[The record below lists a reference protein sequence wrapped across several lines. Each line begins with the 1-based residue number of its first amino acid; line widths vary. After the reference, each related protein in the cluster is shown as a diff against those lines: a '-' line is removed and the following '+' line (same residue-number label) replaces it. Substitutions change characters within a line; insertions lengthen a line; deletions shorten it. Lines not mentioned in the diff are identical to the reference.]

1 MLKINIIFFS
11 LSILMAYQCSPSFSP
26 PSLEVIWE
34 NKGNVTKTD
43 GKTSHTATFTLINRG
58 KQTLNSS
65 WAMHWNQAPR
75 FVISTE
81 GPADIR
87 NINGDFYKMT
97 PATDFLLKPGDSISI
112 SYTSGDWLIKESD
125 APLGVYL
132 EYTHNGKTETAPVK
146 SYTIRPFTENNQ
158 YTRSP
163 EDMEPFPEASYLYDQ
178 YAGFQENKE
187 VFPFLPAPESWK
199 KGDGEVILGKTC
211 SVSLEDASLESR
223 ANYLKSELKNRFGIE
238 ATIGNQSGG
247 DITLGISAEKNI
259 SEAYTL
265 AVKAPGSISIYGSD
279 EAGVFYG
286 IQSLLSLAVKADKEG
301 CKIPVYDIQ
310 DKPAFGYRGLHIDV
324 CRNFQNKET
333 ILRMIDMM
341 ARYKLNRMLFNLT
354 EDEGWRIDIKGL
366 PELTEVGARRGH
378 LYRDSLCLPPAYG
391 SGPDPADPA
400 SHGNGYYTREDF
412 KEIITY
418 AKQRNIEV
426 IPEIN
431 LPGHSRA
438 AIRAME
444 LRYQRLMKEGKKE
457 AAEEYRLIDP
467 ADTSRYISAQGYNDN
482 TACVCQGQVFHFFET
497 VVDDIISMYK
507 EANVPLRMFHTGGDE
522 VPSTAWTGSPIC
534 KEFLKKHPEIK
545 NTRNLQGMFFG
556 QMEAALTRRGLA
568 TGAWEEAVM
577 VFQDGGQWNANPTYA
592 NKQVYPYVWNSLWGN
607 QDLGYRLANAG
618 YPIVLCNVTNFY
630 FDLAYSRDPREPG
643 LYWGG
648 FVDHYDAF
656 SFIPYDLYQSV
667 KADQMG
673 RPFNPA
679 VDFKNMERLS
689 PTGKDKIAGL
699 QAQLWSETVKGR
711 NMLEYY
717 YLPKLQAFAQRA
729 WQGQPAWAGKVE
741 SEKQMDWS
749 AFMHTL
755 AKVEVPFMDS
765 HREGY
770 HYRIPPPGIKEIGG
784 SVFMNSGFPGM
795 EIRYTTDGTEPTKD
809 SPVYMQPFQ
818 VFGNAIIK
826 ASGFSITGRSGL
838 SSTLKI

>member
-1 MLKINIIFFS
+1 MRRIHILFFS
-11 LSILMAYQCSPSFSP
+11 LIVFVSYKCSPSFTP
-26 PSLEVIWE
+26 PTLEVIWE
-34 NKGNVTKTD
+34 NNGNVTTSD
-43 GKTSHTATFTLINRG
+43 GKTTHTATFTLINQG
-58 KQTLNSS
+58 KQTLDSS
-65 WAMHWNQAPR
+65 WIMHWNQAPR
-75 FVISTE
+75 FVLSTE
-81 GPADIR
+81 GSATIS
-87 NINGDFYKMT
+87 NINGDFYKMV
-97 PATDFLLKPGDSISI
+97 PAADFSLKPGDSISI
-112 SYTSGDWLIKESD
+112 SYTSDDWLIKESD
-125 APLGVYL
+125 GPLGLYLVY
-132 EYTHNGKTETAPVK
+132 EHNGKTETVPVQK
-146 SYTIRPFTENNQ
+146 YTIKPFTDVNQ
-158 YTRSP
+158 YTRGP
-163 EDMEPFPEASYLYDQ
+163 GDLEPFPDAPYLYDQ
-178 YAGFQENKE
+178 YAGFQDNADA
-187 VFPFLPAPESWK
+187 FPFLPAPASWK
-199 KGDGEVILGKTC
+199 KGEGEVTLGSSCTI
-211 SVSLEDASLESR
+211 SVTDASLESR
-223 ANYLKSELKNRFGIE
+223 ANYLKSELKKRFAID
-238 ATIGNQSGG
+238 ATISNKGGG
-247 DITLGISAEKNI
+247 DIVLGVSSENGVSEKYKLTVQAPKNI
-259 SEAYTL
+259 SIT
-265 AVKAPGSISIYGSD
+265 GSD

-286 IQSLLSLAVKADKEG
+286 IQSLLSLSVKAG
-301 CKIPVYDIQ
+301 QGSCTIPVYEIQ
-310 DKPAFGYRGLHIDV
+310 DQPAFGYRGLHIDV

-354 EDEGWRIDIKGL
+354 EDEGWRIEIKGL

-378 LYRDSLCLPPAYG
+378 LYRDSLYLAPAYG
-391 SGPDPADPA
+391 SGPDPDDSA
-400 SHGNGYYTREDF
+400 SHGNGHYTREDF

-418 AKQRNIEV
+418 AKDRNIAV

-444 LRYQRLMKEGKKE
+444 LRYHRLMKEGKKE

-482 TACVCQGQVFHFFET
+482 TACVCQDQVFHFFET

-522 VPSTAWTGSPIC
+522 VPSTAWIGSPLC

-545 NTRNLQGMFFG
+545 DTRNLQGMFFG
-556 QMEAALTRRGLA
+556 QMEAALTKRGLA

-577 VFQDGGQWNANPTYA
+577 VFQDGGQWYANPQYA

-618 YPIVLCNVTNFY
+618 YPAVLCNVTNFY

-667 KADQMG
+667 KTDQMG
-673 RPFNPA
+673 KPFNPA
-679 VDFKNMERLS
+679 IDFKNMERLT
-689 PTGKDKIAGL
+689 PAGKAIITGL

-711 NMLEYY
+711 SMLEYY

-729 WQGQPAWAGKVE
+729 WQGQPAWTGKE
-741 SEKQMDWS
+741 ASEKQADWN

-755 AKVEVPFMDS
+755 ANVEVPFMDS

-770 HYRIPPPGIKEIGG
+770 NYRIPPPGIKAVDGKV
-784 SVFMNSGFPGM
+784 SMNSGFPGL
-795 EIRYTTDGTEPTKD
+795 EIRYTIDGTEPTQD
-809 SPVYMQPFQ
+809 SPLYSEPIQAA
-818 VFGNAIIK
+818 GNAVIK
-826 ASGFSITGRSGL
+826 AAGFSKTGRSGL